1 LNPDEK
7 INLNNLYLRMNKQE
21 ITMLQIK
28 DTLISLDVIE
38 KKFCC
43 DLSICKGVCCV
54 QGDSGAPLTDDEI
67 DIIEEEYEN
76 FKSYL
81 RPEAISAIDSQGIWV
96 IDVENDKVTPLIN
109 NKECAYV
116 IFDGDIAKCAIE
128 KAYFD
133 GKTKFRKPISCHLY
147 PVRTKQY
154 RDFTAVNYDRW
165 EICNPALRLGMHK
178 GIYVYN
184 FLEESLIRKF
194 GEEWY
199 SELRIAADSLLSV

>member
-1 LNPDEK
+1 
-7 INLNNLYLRMNKQE
+7 
-21 ITMLQIK
+21 MLQIK

-43 DLSICKGVCCV
+43 DLSKCKGACCV
-54 QGDSGAPLTDDEI
+54 DGDSGAPLTDEEVC
-67 DIIEEEYEN
+67 IIEEEYEN

-81 RPEAISAIDSQGIWV
+81 RPEGVSAVENQGIWV
-96 IDVENDKVTPLIN
+96 IDVENDKVTPLVN

-116 IFDGDIAKCAIE
+116 VFDGDIAKCGIE
-128 KAYFD
+128 KAYLD
-133 GKTKFRKPISCHLY
+133 GKTKFRKPVSCHLY

-154 RDFTAVNYDRW
+154 RDFIAVNYDEW
-165 EICNPALRLGMHK
+165 EICKPALRLGMHK
-178 GIYVYN
+178 GVYVYD

-199 SELRIAADSLLSV
+199 TELRIAADTLLNSH